1 MTAMPNLFAQIA
13 LYAWVPLGIL
23 FFRLF
28 KPVTAATLTLLG
40 ASVVLPANFAV
51 SPPGLPPV
59 DRHVAGGIAALIGFF
74 LFAPPETR
82 RLRGLDWPV
91 ILILV
96 LAISTFI
103 TTITNPDPLRYGDFV
118 LPALSAYDALGLVFQ
133 RGLTIGVPFF
143 VGMRLVRS
151 TEDVLAV
158 LRVIVI
164 LGLAYVPLVL
174 WEARMSPQLHT
185 TLYGYFPHDFVQHI
199 RASGFRPVVFTGSGL
214 ECALFLA
221 TTVIAAVG
229 LSQAQVKIFGLPS
242 ILAVLALFVGL
253 VSCISLGPLLYGL
266 LVPALMLSTKATV
279 QAKVS
284 LVLSFVIVF
293 YPLLRSQD
301 LFPTE
306 VFVST
311 TESVSKDRASSLEF
325 RFRNEDLLLE
335 RARDRLLFGWGSWGR
350 SHVFDASTARLVRA
364 GGILELLQPA
374 SRAPRPLGAP
384 DALPSARTSAPVGRR
399 ADPARPRQ
407 GDRPDPE
414 RVSGTDH
421 ALSRRLA
428 VLVREA
434 DECSEPF
441 PGEAEAA
448 GGGRHPEDIVPRSC
462 GRRPVTALIDA
473 LAPRLEGRGR
483 PARITGLRAEER
495 ARRRSCGPVA
505 GDLRRS
511 DGSRR

>member
-1 MTAMPNLFAQIA
+1 VTAMPNLFAQIA

-40 ASVVLPANFAV
+40 ASVILPANFAV
-51 SPPGLPPV
+51 NPPGLPPV
-59 DRHVAGGIAALIGFF
+59 DRHVASGIAALIGFF

-82 RLRGLDWPV
+82 RLRRLDWPV

-103 TTITNPDPLRYGDFV
+103 TTITNPDPLRYGDFA
-118 LPALSAYDALGLVFQ
+118 LPALSAYDALGLVFH
-133 RGLTIGVPFF
+133 RGLTIGVPFL

-151 TEDVLAV
+151 TEDVLSA

-164 LGLAYVPLVL
+164 LGLAYVPLVF

-185 TLYGYFPHDFVQHI
+185 TLYGYFPHDFIQHV
-199 RASGFRPVVFTGSGL
+199 RAGGFRPVVFTGSGL
-214 ECALFLA
+214 ECALFMA

-229 LSQAQVKIFGLPS
+229 LAQAQVKIFGLPP
-242 ILAVLALFVGL
+242 ILTVLALFVGL

-266 LVPALMLSTKATV
+266 LVPALMLSTKVTV
-279 QAKVS
+279 QARVS

-311 TESVSKDRASSLEF
+311 AESVSKDRASSLNF

-335 RARDRLLFGWGSWGR
+335 RARDRLLFGWGSWSR
-350 SHVFDASTARLVRA
+350 SHVFDASTGKDESVTDGYWIIELGSFGLVGFLSFFSLLLAPLVLSARRMRSLPPGRPRQVVAVLILLVLVRA
-364 GGILELLQPA
+364 IDLIPNGFLAPITLFLAGSLFWCAKKTTAA
-374 SRAPRPLGAP
+374 SRSPAKPRPRPADGIRRM
-384 DALPSARTSAPVGRR
+384 PS
-399 ADPARPRQ
+399 PARPA
-407 GDRPDPE
+407 D
-414 RVSGTDH
+414 
-421 ALSRRLA
+421 
-428 VLVREA
+428 VR
-434 DECSEPF
+434 SP
-441 PGEAEAA
+441 P
-448 GGGRHPEDIVPRSC
+448 
-462 GRRPVTALIDA
+462 
-473 LAPRLEGRGR
+473 
-483 PARITGLRAEER
+483 
-495 ARRRSCGPVA
+495 
-505 GDLRRS
+505 
-511 DGSRR
+511 